1 LFKSLS
7 GDKKKAAE
15 EVEGMPAWGE
25 WFPPKK
31 GKGCVLHTAGF
42 LALRLKM
49 DLTPGGDDALRLR
62 VAKRTKEISVR
73 PAKHKRRLSA
83 GDRKGMPLA
92 ERIQD
97 NTDEMT
103 ECLNHVKELEAKWK
117 DSSENEEKKRLRSDI
132 TATSAEIKILS
143 STLDALLALQGNERD
158 ENVGN

>member
-1 LFKSLS
+1 
-7 GDKKKAAE
+7 
-15 EVEGMPAWGE
+15 
-25 WFPPKK
+25 
-31 GKGCVLHTAGF
+31 
-42 LALRLKM
+42 
-49 DLTPGGDDALRLR
+49 
-62 VAKRTKEISVR
+62 
-73 PAKHKRRLSA
+73 
-83 GDRKGMPLA
+83 MPLA